1 MVLGRK
7 HLDGFLF
14 SFHRSNDALR
24 IVVFLF
30 DCCGSFHD
38 GGRTAFL
45 IIFLLDDLEWIPR
58 HVNHRELLVVSPFR
72 PDIDPFGY
80 HSGFLIQLEIVL
92 TTLGETHSGTM
103 DDLPRVVRKH
113 LERESMSDIPRES
126 DEPSADFI
134 GLLAT
139 NLTMVF
145 AVVISADAHPVPEN
159 ETEQHRYVDGLVG

>member
-1 MVLGRK
+1 M
-7 HLDGFLF
+7 
-14 SFHRSNDALR
+14 
-24 IVVFLF
+24 
-30 DCCGSFHD
+30 
-38 GGRTAFL
+38 
-45 IIFLLDDLEWIPR
+45 LDDLEWIPC

-72 PDIDPFGY
+72 PDIDPFGC

-145 AVVISADAHPVPEN
+145 AVVIPADVYSVPEN
-159 ETEQHRYVDGLVG
+159 ETEQYRYVDGLVG